1 MPLGSVF
8 VAPSCGLMMIS
19 LLGLETL
26 SKYHFISVLLL
37 AFMKGEYTKSIAR
50 EMSDMCTV

>member
-1 MPLGSVF
+1 
-8 VAPSCGLMMIS
+8 MMIS

-37 AFMKGEYTKSIAR
+37 AFMEGEYTKSIAR